1 LIEGI
6 VTEDGVP
13 AIEVEVDRQRWQ
25 AIIDTGFNGELE
37 LPERL
42 RSLVNPQFVGRA
54 TSLLAANQQIEEDLF
69 LVDFPFDGRTI
80 RAQATF
86 VDGDAPLIGTRMLQ
100 DYRLRIDF
108 PARTVVIEKTVSTR
122 HDQ

>member
-1 LIEGI
+1 MIAGI

-13 AIEVEVDRQRWQ
+13 VIDVEVGGQHWQ

-42 RSLVNPQFVGRA
+42 RWHANTQFVGRVVSILA
-54 TSLLAANQQIEEDLF
+54 TNQQIEEDVF
-69 LVDFPFDGRTI
+69 LVDFPFDGRTV
-80 RAQATF
+80 RAEATF
-86 VDGDAPLIGTRMLQ
+86 VDGDEILIGTHLLR

-108 PARTVVIEKTVSTR
+108 PARTVAIEKP
-122 HDQ
+122 